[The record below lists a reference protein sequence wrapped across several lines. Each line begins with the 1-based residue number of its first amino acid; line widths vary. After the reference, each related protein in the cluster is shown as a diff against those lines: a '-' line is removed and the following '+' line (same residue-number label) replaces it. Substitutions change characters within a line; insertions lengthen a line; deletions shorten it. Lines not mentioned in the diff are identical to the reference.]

1 MKEVFFLVALSAQ
14 SEYNSWNNL
23 RIEGG
28 IDMTGLLLKLFVRN
42 SDQVEDPS
50 VRSAYGKLAGLV
62 GIICNVLLFAGK
74 LLAGLISGSVSVMA
88 DAVNNLSD
96 ASSSVVTLLGFKL
109 AEKPADSDHPFGHA
123 RIEYLSGLVVAVMI
137 LLIGVELVKS
147 SVDKILHPEVVAFTW
162 LTAGILVASILV
174 KLWMAAFSRT
184 LGKKIDS
191 STLEATAA
199 DSRNDVISTA
209 AVLAAGLVGKFT
221 DWSIDGYAGLA
232 VALFIL
238 YSGVSLI
245 KETVDPLLG
254 AATDPELVQ
263 EIGNEILSYDKI
275 MGIHDLV
282 VHDYGPGRRFASVHV
297 EMDSR
302 EDPLA
307 CHDLIDDIERDFAQK
322 HNLQLVIHYDP
333 VVTDDEELN
342 RMRKLVANE
351 VASIDPR
358 LSIHDFRMVRGPKHT
373 NLIFDLVL
381 PFEMDS
387 RRDELKQLIDQRVQ
401 FEDSKYYTVI
411 TFDDKAFN

>member
-1 MKEVFFLVALSAQ
+1 
-14 SEYNSWNNL
+14 
-23 RIEGG
+23 
-28 IDMTGLLLKLFVRN
+28 MTGLLLKLFVRN

-191 STLEATAA
+191 ATLEATAA

-221 DWSIDGYAGLA
+221 GWCIDGYAGLA

-254 AATDPELVQ
+254 AATDPELVK
-263 EIGNEILSYDKI
+263 EIGDEILSYDKI
-275 MGIHDLV
+275 LGIHDLV

-307 CHDLIDDIERDFAQK
+307 CHDLIDDIERDFARK